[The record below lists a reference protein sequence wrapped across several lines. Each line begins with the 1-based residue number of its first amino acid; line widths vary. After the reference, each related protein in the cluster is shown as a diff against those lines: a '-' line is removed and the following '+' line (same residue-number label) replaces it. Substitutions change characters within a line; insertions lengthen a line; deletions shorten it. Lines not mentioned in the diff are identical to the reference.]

1 MKKLVLLSG
10 LTSTMLLATNGDNMI
25 ALGAE
30 SRAMGGTGVAM
41 DMGTDSVFRNPAWLA
56 DIKGTQAMF
65 GATLFMPDV
74 SASNGNASGQ
84 SANSKADQS
93 VIPEVSHA
101 GRINEN
107 MAYGIGMFGVSGMG
121 VDYRNED
128 PMKGLASMRT
138 NFQFLRFVPSIAY
151 KNENLRVGA
160 GVTMA
165 YGSLAMSAVM
175 PSDPMDPTTAAQRG
189 GGTSDTLAYGAQVG
203 VGYSITPEVT
213 TGLYYQTQVNATYDD
228 VMDFNAD
235 GVYED
240 LKLSQPAEYGIG
252 FGYTKDNFKAT
263 VDYRKVLWS
272 SADGYDA
279 FDWEDQNIY
288 ALGVAYTMDALTL
301 RAGYNHGESPLGD
314 GSFEGATVSGVPFP
328 ASSIAFFNLMG
339 FPAISE
345 QHITLGLGYEL
356 SKNIGFDLAY
366 VYSPEE
372 TLSSMNMEVSNK
384 QSSITGAL
392 KYRFD

>member
-1 MKKLVLLSG
+1 MKKIVLLSA

-30 SRAMGGTGVAM
+30 SRAMGGAGVAM

-56 DIKGTQAMF
+56 DIEGTQAMF

-84 SANSKADQS
+84 SATSGADQS
-93 VIPEVSHA
+93 IVPEVSHA
-101 GRINEN
+101 GRINSEW
-107 MAYGIGMFGVSGMG
+107 AYGIGMFGVSGMG

-151 KNENLRVGA
+151 KQENLRVGA

-175 PSDPMDPTTAAQRG
+175 PSDPMDPSTAAQRG
-189 GGTSDTLAYGAQVG
+189 GGVSDTFAYGAQVG
-203 VGYSITPEVT
+203 LGYSITPEVT
-213 TGLYYQTQVNATYDD
+213 TGLYYQTQVDATYDD
-228 VMDFNAD
+228 VMDFNMD

-240 LKLSQPAEYGIG
+240 LKLSQPAEYGVG
-252 FGYTKDNFKAT
+252 LGYEKDNFKAT
-263 VDYRKVLWS
+263 LDYRKILWS

-279 FDWEDQNIY
+279 FGWEDQDVF
-288 ALGVAYTMDALTL
+288 ALGLAYQMDSLTL
-301 RAGYNHGESPLGD
+301 RGGYNHSDSPLGD
-314 GSFEGATVSGVPFP
+314 GNFEGATVSGVPFP
-328 ASSIAFFNLMG
+328 ASSIAFFNVMG
-339 FPAISE
+339 FPAISGK
-345 QHITLGLGYEL
+345 HFTVGLGYDI
-356 SKNIGFDLAY
+356 SKNVGFDVAY
-366 VYSPEE
+366 VFSPEE
-372 TLSSMNMEVSNK
+372 TLKSMNMEVSNK
-384 QSSITGAL
+384 QNSITGAL
-392 KYRFD
+392 KYKFD